1 MATKKAPAKP
11 TATATKSTTK
21 KPVLQNLAA
30 RPTNF
35 DDTIDEQMVDHSGVF
50 RVTSAIKQAQ
60 TGHDEE
66 TGMLRYPNESLV
78 MAAQREGFR
87 ERPGEDTIDEAVV
100 EDEASLAAKRQRLA
114 TLAARN
120 EARAKPRR
128 R

>member
-1 MATKKAPAKP
+1 MAIKKAPAKP
-11 TATATKSTTK
+11 TATTATKTK
-21 KPVLQNLAA
+21 PKPLLQNLAA
-30 RPTNF
+30 RPASF
-35 DDTIDEQMVDHSGVF
+35 EDTVDEQMVDHSGVF

-78 MAAQREGFR
+78 MAAQRDGFR

-120 EARAKPRR
+120 EALKPRR